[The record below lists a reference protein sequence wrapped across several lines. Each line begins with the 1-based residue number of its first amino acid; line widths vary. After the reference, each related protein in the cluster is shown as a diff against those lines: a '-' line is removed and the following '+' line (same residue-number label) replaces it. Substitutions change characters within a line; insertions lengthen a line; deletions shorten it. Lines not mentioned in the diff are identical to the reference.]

1 MSFYSLHNTPEAFTT
16 VACPYHH
23 NREMTNSKLTVS
35 CRWSVDVEYSEFM
48 SKIHPLFDVK
58 HQVFSLNSR
67 INLSHEHGSETSFCF
82 FSSSRLFDIIER
94 KYCMKLI
101 IEYFILL
108 VLDLIAAGIIALIL
122 RAIYGKNLTYKLF
135 LWLIPGLAII
145 LGNTTLATKLGG
157 FSNPLAVGLS
167 MIVGMGLMVGNFILV
182 GRFLIR
188 KLNNIADDIVRAS
201 NEVNAASE
209 MVSSSSQRLAEGT
222 SEQASSIEEFSSSL
236 EELSSTTSQNADHA
250 GQADTLMSVDA
261 QKSFEAIGRKMN
273 DMKEAVNAS
282 VQAAQET
289 AKIIKTIDEIAF
301 QTNLLALN
309 AAVEAAR
316 AGEAG
321 AGFAVVSEEVRN
333 LALRSAEAAKNTA
346 ALISDS
352 TAKIQQANV
361 LFEQINTEL
370 SNNRSIADKAA
381 SLLSSVA
388 QASRDQAQ
396 GIKQI
401 NAAISQM
408 SSTIQSAAAT
418 AEESASAAEELN
430 AQSFQLKT
438 SARELSSVI
447 NAAR

>member
-1 MSFYSLHNTPEAFTT
+1 
-16 VACPYHH
+16 
-23 NREMTNSKLTVS
+23 
-35 CRWSVDVEYSEFM
+35 
-48 SKIHPLFDVK
+48 
-58 HQVFSLNSR
+58 
-67 INLSHEHGSETSFCF
+67 
-82 FSSSRLFDIIER
+82 
-94 KYCMKLI
+94 MKFV
-101 IEYFILL
+101 IEYLILL
-108 VLDLIAAGIIALIL
+108 VLDLIAAGLIALIL
-122 RAIYGKNLTYKLF
+122 RAIYGKNLTFKLF
-135 LWLIPGLAII
+135 LWLIPGIVII
-145 LGNTTLATKLGG
+145 LGNTSLSTKLGG
-157 FSNPLAVGLS
+157 FSNPVAVSISMVVGL
-167 MIVGMGLMVGNFILV
+167 GLMVGNFVLV

-188 KLNNIADDIVRAS
+188 KLNNIADDIVKAS
-201 NEVNAASE
+201 DEVNAASE
-209 MVSSSSQRLAEGT
+209 MVSSSSQTLAEGA
-222 SEQASSIEEFSSSL
+222 SEQASSVEEFSSSL
-236 EELSSTTSQNADHA
+236 EELSSTTAQNAEHA

-261 QKSFEAIGRKMN
+261 KKSFDAIGQKMN
-273 DMKEAVNAS
+273 DMKEAVNSS

-346 ALISDS
+346 TLIADS

-370 SNNRSIADKAA
+370 SNNKTIAEKAA

-401 NAAISQM
+401 NSAISQM

-430 AQSFQLKT
+430 AQSFQMKA
-438 SARELSSVI
+438 SARELSGVI
-447 NAAR
+447 SAPR